1 MMFTGDARLRELSQK
16 GYREIT
22 LKNRRWGLFYVLRE
36 DLTPGEIEEAR
47 ELNETH
53 IITDG
58 RPNVANFLPDD
69 ERPTDVPAL

>member
-1 MMFTGDARLRELSQK
+1 MFTGDAKLRKLSQE

-22 LKNRRWGLFYVLRE
+22 LKNGRWGFFYVLRE
-36 DLTPGEIEEAR
+36 DLTPAEIEEAR

-53 IITDG
+53 LEVCG

-69 ERPTDVPAL
+69 ERPADVPAM